1 MKVLEQKTKT
11 KSISWK
17 HISRNLCIQY
27 AEVITR
33 DIFVFFFILLIL
45 FSVTMIA
52 SRFYNIQNLAQF
64 IKNMAYL

>member
-1 MKVLEQKTKT
+1 MNVFEQKTKT

-17 HISRNLCIQY
+17 HTSRNLCIQY
-27 AEVITR
+27 AEVTTR
-33 DIFVFFFILLIL
+33 DIFGIFFILLIL

-52 SRFYNIQNLAQF
+52 SRFYNIQNLARF